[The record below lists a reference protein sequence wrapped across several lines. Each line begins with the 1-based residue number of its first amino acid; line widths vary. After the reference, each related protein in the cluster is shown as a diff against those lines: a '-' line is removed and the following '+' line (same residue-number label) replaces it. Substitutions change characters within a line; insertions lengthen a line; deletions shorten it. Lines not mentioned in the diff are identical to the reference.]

1 MFDLSL
7 SGCLAV
13 VQFFFLIFSLNPQQ
27 SYVDNKIKN
36 VYIQHNMKTLPWVF
50 FTNFKVK
57 SLFQCFPVFCS
68 NCRGVQESVETNWLK
83 DLFYKIHAEPT
94 GVNVSKVL
102 IFTCVTQNHKRK
114 NYEKYLLIILFL
126 IVYSKQ
132 NLKLPY
138 GKFQVTKFC
147 FLQCCMLNW
156 QRYPLEVLKTFL
168 RLCKVE
174 WRKLDLYAVVKGLFF
189 IVCCTVSCQRSHL
202 F

>member
-1 MFDLSL
+1 
-7 SGCLAV
+7 
-13 VQFFFLIFSLNPQQ
+13 
-27 SYVDNKIKN
+27 
-36 VYIQHNMKTLPWVF
+36 MKTFLRLC
-50 FTNFKVK
+50 KVEWRK
-57 SLFQCFPVFCS
+57 LDLYVVVKGLFYVVCCWTVSCQRSHLFWCFSVFCS

-147 FLQCCMLNW
+147 FL
-156 QRYPLEVLKTFL
+156 
-168 RLCKVE
+168 
-174 WRKLDLYAVVKGLFF
+174 
-189 IVCCTVSCQRSHL
+189 
-202 F
+202 